1 MFCIYCKITIIQ
13 ELIEIRCEYPHKKR
27 KNKHFDIG
35 VDYARFELF
44 VNRFIKHLFAPN
56 IAKICSMI
64 KKLGIIT

>member
-44 VNRFIKHLFAPN
+44 KKFYEHLKSIQTANICNLIGKLKFA
-56 IAKICSMI
+56 I
-64 KKLGIIT
+64 